1 MNKTLIALAVSA
13 AAVATGANAANVYS
27 SEGTE
32 LNIGGRAEFRGDFVG
47 KSNGEELDG
56 SMSNKS
62 RFRLNVGGTT
72 EITDSLSG
80 FGFYEAEQGVT
91 SSGDGDANDDFTQ
104 RYMFAG
110 LKGDFG
116 AISFGRQDTA
126 AVQISQMSDVTTF
139 SGAQKTFINAGNE
152 QINNTILY
160 TGEFVDAL
168 TVKASAVL
176 GEDKNTDG
184 YGISAIYTLPM
195 GVGFGLGYSAN
206 DNGYIGNVKQGS
218 GDAFIAGINY
228 TYESLYLAGTYT
240 TGDYDDKANVEFDGV
255 ELAAVY
261 GFNNGFSIMGAYQN
275 TEFKD
280 NGTKYTKSD
289 FFEITGDYAF
299 NKNINAYVSYLI
311 NNADKDDLVPTT
323 KVYSGDFKGDEDTLR
338 LGLKYSF

>member
-32 LNIGGRAEFRGDFVG
+32 LNIGGRAEFRGDFIG
-47 KSNGEELDG
+47 SGGEEVEG
-56 SMSNKS
+56 SMANQS

-72 EITDSLSG
+72 EITNSLSG
-80 FGFYEAEQGVT
+80 FGFYEAEQGVGT
-91 SSGDGDANDDFTQ
+91 DDDPNAQNSDFKQ

-139 SGAQKTFINAGNE
+139 TGAQKEFIDAGNE

-160 TGEFVDAL
+160 TGDFDAL
-168 TVKASAVL
+168 TVKASAIL
-176 GEDKNTDG
+176 GEDKDTNG
-184 YGISAIYTLPM
+184 YGISAIYNLPM
-195 GVGFGLGYSAN
+195 GLGLGLGYSGG
-206 DNGYIGNVKQGS
+206 DNGEDNGS
-218 GDAFIAGINY
+218 GDAIIAGVNY

-240 TGDYDDKANVEFDGV
+240 TGEVDDKDGSDFNGV

-261 GFNNGFSIMGAYQN
+261 GFGNGFSIMGAYQK
-275 TEFKD
+275 TDVKV
-280 NGTKYTKSD
+280 NGSKEDQSD

-299 NKNINAYVSYLI
+299 NKNMNAYLAYQL
-311 NNADKDDLVPTT
+311 NNLDSEYVDGL
-323 KVYSGDFKGDEDTLR
+323 KVQGEDTLR

>member
-139 SGAQKTFINAGNE
+139 SGAQKTFIDASNE

-160 TGEFVDAL
+160 TGEFVDGL
-168 TVKASAVL
+168 TFKASAIL
-176 GEDKNTDG
+176 GDKKDTDG

-195 GVGFGLGYSAN
+195 GLGFGLGYSAG
-206 DNGYIGNVKQGS
+206 DNGENAGS
-218 GDAFIAGINY
+218 SDAIIAGINY

-240 TGDYDDKANVEFDGV
+240 TGDVDDKDNAEFDGV

-261 GFNNGFSIMGAYQN
+261 GFNNGFSIIGAYQN
-275 TEFKD
+275 TEVKE

-311 NNADKDDLVPTT
+311 NNADKDKLSS
-323 KVYSGDFKGDEDTLR
+323 KYSDFSGDEDTLR